1 MNPVATFVQGRWR
14 PGERDRRSTP
24 ARWDRWLEGSGC
36 MQKLMSV
43 LSVYPGFAFE
53 LIGGKTL
60 KPLVPESAMERSL
73 VGSDIASVANEVRK
87 RRP

>member
-1 MNPVATFVQGRWR
+1 
-14 PGERDRRSTP
+14 
-24 ARWDRWLEGSGC
+24 